1 MADFTMYLDM
11 IIVACG
17 VYLIYGAVI
26 LKTRGEITP
35 NIMLP
40 KNVTPEQVKDKEG
53 FKNAICLKLFVLGI
67 ATVIVGLVIVIN
79 DVFLQM
85 MIINAIAYGVFAAA
99 LLWYGFA
106 LKKAHKEYL

>member
-17 VYLIYGAVI
+17 VYLIYGAII

-40 KNVTPEQVKDKEG
+40 KNVKPESVKDKEG
-53 FKNAICLKLFVLGI
+53 FINAIFLKLLVLGI
-67 ATVIVGLVIVIN
+67 VTIVVGFIILLN
-79 DVFLQM
+79 DVVMQM
-85 MIINAIAYGVFAAA
+85 MFLNAISYGVFAAA

-106 LKKAHKEYL
+106 LKKAHKIYL